1 MKIQHACT
9 LCCFP
14 LALMLFAGR
23 TATGDPPLQ
32 IVTATYFGTAED
44 CDLQGACAAHDGTIY
59 IVGNASARATNL
71 PGGLRDA
78 GFGRDVA
85 DARCGHGFVAYLT
98 ADGKKILHY
107 AEFAG
112 GIVLLTTVQVN
123 DRGVYVAGYASQGLE
138 ALLKDR
144 PGLMRQW
151 PLVVEMRQIEADRA
165 AGKKD
170 PIADRPGLGRCGA
183 PASYDSLATWASS

>member
-1 MKIQHACT
+1 M
-9 LCCFP
+9 P
-14 LALMLFAGR
+14 GSAG
-23 TATGDPPLQ
+23 TSP
-32 IVTATYFGTAED
+32 
-44 CDLQGACAAHDGTIY
+44 
-59 IVGNASARATNL
+59 N
-71 PGGLRDA
+71 
-78 GFGRDVA
+78 
-85 DARCGHGFVAYLT
+85 ARCGHGFVAYLT

-107 AEFAG
+107 AEFAK

-170 PIADRPGLGRCGA
+170 PIADTAWAGA
-183 PASYDSLATWASS
+183 LWCALRLTTL